1 MDVEIKEGR
10 LIVTPDTLD
19 EERKLFALAAA
30 YKAYEAVML
39 PIRGEPLR
47 YTEDHQNDN
56 EEIKCGDMLLIK
68 KLTQRLN
75 NIDLYEVQVLGKKTA
90 Q

>member
-10 LIVTPDTLD
+10 LIVTPATLE

-39 PIRGEPLR
+39 PISGEPLR
-47 YTEDHQNDN
+47 YNVGDSSESNLLQQNQDSK
-56 EEIKCGDMLLIK
+56 ELL
-68 KLTQRLN
+68 
-75 NIDLYEVQVLGKKTA
+75 DGK
-90 Q
+90 